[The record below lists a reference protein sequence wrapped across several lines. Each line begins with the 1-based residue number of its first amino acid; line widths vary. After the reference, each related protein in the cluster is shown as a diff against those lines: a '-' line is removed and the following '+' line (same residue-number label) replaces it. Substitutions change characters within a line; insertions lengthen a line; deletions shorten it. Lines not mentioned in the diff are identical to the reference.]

1 MRLVFVSNYINH
13 HQIPVSDELYRLTGG
28 EYTFIQTEPME
39 EERIKMGWDKD
50 AVNKPYVKLF
60 YEDEEASK
68 KMILDAECVIF
79 GGTEKEELIIP
90 RLESGKFT
98 VRYSE
103 RLYKEGRW
111 KFISPRGLKK
121 KYYDHTRFRKENV
134 WLLCSGAYVAGDFNL
149 VRAYPKKKLKY
160 GYFPKFV
167 SYDNLNE
174 MRKDN
179 SCTEILWAARFID
192 WKHPEVMVKLAK
204 LINDN
209 NINAHIS
216 MIGSGELLES
226 IKKSAENLSRIISF
240 EGSKTPD
247 EVRKAM
253 RKADI
258 FISTSDRK
266 EGWGAVVNE
275 AMNSG
280 CVTIAAKEIGAA
292 PYLIE
297 DGKNGFL
304 YKACD
309 SNEVFSIVKKIASKK
324 ALEQAIAERA
334 YETIKSAWNAETAAK
349 RLYEFIEDP
358 KHRIKYEE
366 GPLSRA

>member
-13 HQIPVSDELYRLTGG
+13 HQMPLSDELYRLSGG
-28 EYTFIQTEPME
+28 EYIFIQTEPME
-39 EERIKMGWDKD
+39 EERVKMGWDLS
-50 AVNKPYVKLF
+50 ASNKEYVKLWYKEKELCEKLIF
-60 YEDEEASK
+60 EA
-68 KMILDAECVIF
+68 DCVIF
-79 GGTEKEELIIP
+79 GGTPRQELIIP
-90 RLESGKFT
+90 RLEAGKFT
-98 VRYSE
+98 IRYDE
-103 RLYKEGRW
+103 RPYKEGRY
-111 KFISPRGLKK
+111 KFISPRGLIQ
-121 KYYDHTRFRKENV
+121 KYHDHIRYRKNDY
-134 WLLCSGAYVAGDFNL
+134 WLLCAGAYVAGDYRL
-149 VRAYPKKKLKY
+149 IGAYPKKKLKF

-167 SYDNLNE
+167 TYDNLNE
-174 MRKDN
+174 LKDN
-179 SCTEILWAARFID
+179 NNRTEILWAARFID
-192 WKHPEVMVKLAK
+192 WKHPEVMVELARRIK
-204 LINDN
+204 DN

-216 MIGSGELLES
+216 MIGSGELFES
-226 IKKSAENLSRIISF
+226 IRKSADNLSEIITF

-247 EVRKAM
+247 EVREAM

-309 SNEVFSIVKKIASKK
+309 SNAVFSIVKKIASEK